1 MSITWVSQG
10 HDMGK
15 QMDLELK
22 GCCNVL
28 NEFGLFGC
36 MLQVSQVPDPTY
48 RYTLIMD
55 NSSTR
60 HSLGCLT
67 SHHIMTPTHWII
79 TLYHSPQNK
88 VFFEGQK
95 ANCL

>member
-48 RYTLIMD
+48 RCIHSSWTIHPPDTL
-55 NSSTR
+55 
-60 HSLGCLT
+60 L
-67 SHHIMTPTHWII
+67 
-79 TLYHSPQNK
+79 
-88 VFFEGQK
+88 
-95 ANCL
+95 AA